1 MKHHVLPSVSLLSLL
16 LVVSCSQRPER
27 PPATLAELEQVTA
40 AKNAHEVAAYIFDN
54 YSCKNCHT
62 VASGGK
68 FGYTPLGAQLK
79 NKSEG
84 CIALLTTV
92 SRIVT
97 MPEANRT
104 AEQKEKLAHFSDYGC
119 TACHRISFGSI
130 ELTEV
135 GAKLKTM
142 HLACT
147 DVQRV
152 LN

>member
-1 MKHHVLPSVSLLSLL
+1 MKRLNVLGTTLLFVLIG
-16 LVVSCSQRPER
+16 CSRTPDR
-27 PPATLAELEQVTA
+27 PPATLAELEKVTA
-40 AKNAHEVAAYIFDN
+40 AKSAHEVATYIFDN
-54 YSCKNCHT
+54 YGCKQCHT

-68 FGYTPLGAQLK
+68 FGYTALGEQLK
-79 NKSEG
+79 KKSEG

-97 MPEANRT
+97 LRENDRT
-104 AEQKEKLAHFSDYGC
+104 AEHKEKLTHFNEYGC
-119 TACHRISFGSI
+119 TACHRISFGSV

-147 DVQRV
+147 DVQGV

>member
-1 MKHHVLPSVSLLSLL
+1 VRKNIPVAVSLLCLW
-16 LVVSCSQRPER
+16 VAGCSQSQARA
-27 PPATLAELEQVTA
+27 PATLAELEQVTA
-40 AKNAHEVAAYIFDN
+40 AKAPHEIATFIFDT
-54 YSCKNCHT
+54 YGCRNCHT
-62 VASGGK
+62 VEGGGK
-68 FGYTPLGAQLK
+68 FGYTDLGKQLK

-97 MPEANRT
+97 LPEANRT
-104 AEQKEKLAHFSDYGC
+104 AEHKEKLAHFNEYGC
-119 TACHRISFGSI
+119 TSCHRISFGSV

-147 DVQRV
+147 DVQKV

>member
-1 MKHHVLPSVSLLSLL
+1 MKRLNVLGTTLLF
-16 LVVSCSQRPER
+16 VVIGCSRTPDR
-27 PPATLAELEQVTA
+27 PPATLAELEKVTA
-40 AKNAHEVAAYIFDN
+40 AKTAHEVAMYIFDN
-54 YSCKNCHT
+54 YGCKQCHT

-68 FGYTPLGAQLK
+68 FGYTAMGQQLK

-92 SRIVT
+92 SRVVT
-97 MPEANRT
+97 LPEANRT
-104 AEQKEKLAHFSDYGC
+104 TEYKEKLAHFNNYGC
-119 TACHRISFGSI
+119 TACHRISFGSV

-147 DVQRV
+147 DVERV

>member
-1 MKHHVLPSVSLLSLL
+1 MKRLNALGTILLFVLVG
-16 LVVSCSQRPER
+16 CSRKPDR
-27 PPATLAELEQVTA
+27 PPATLAELERVTA
-40 AKNAHEVAAYIFDN
+40 AKNAHEVATYIFDN
-54 YSCKNCHT
+54 YGCTQCHT

-68 FGYTPLGAQLK
+68 FGYTEMGEQLK
-79 NKSEG
+79 KKSEG

-97 MPEANRT
+97 LPEADRT
-104 AEQKEKLAHFSDYGC
+104 PEHKEKLAHFNDYGC
-119 TACHRISFGSI
+119 TACHRISFGSV

-135 GAKLKTM
+135 GTKLKTM

-147 DVQRV
+147 DVERV

>member
-1 MKHHVLPSVSLLSLL
+1 MKHALVPLFSLLFI
-16 LVVSCSQRPER
+16 VACAQRPNR

-40 AKNAHEVAAYIFDN
+40 AKNAHEVAAFIFDN
-54 YSCKNCHT
+54 YGCKNCHT

-68 FGYTPLGAQLK
+68 FGYTEMGEQLK
-79 NKSEG
+79 KKSEG
-84 CIALLTTV
+84 CIAMLTTV

-104 AEQKEKLAHFSDYGC
+104 AEHKEKLAHFNDYGC
-119 TACHRISFGSI
+119 TACHRISFGTV

-147 DVQRV
+147 DVQKA

>member
-1 MKHHVLPSVSLLSLL
+1 MKQLRIVGTTLLFVLIG
-16 LVVSCSQRPER
+16 CSRTPDR
-27 PPATLAELEQVTA
+27 PPATLAELEKVTQ
-40 AKNAHEVAAYIFDN
+40 AKSAHEVATYIFDN
-54 YSCKNCHT
+54 YGCKQCHT
-62 VASGGK
+62 VAGGGR
-68 FGYTPLGAQLK
+68 FGYTVLGEQLK
-79 NKSEG
+79 KSSEG

-97 MPEANRT
+97 LPETDRT
-104 AEQKEKLAHFSDYGC
+104 AEHKEKLAHFNDYGC

-135 GAKLKTM
+135 GAKLRTM